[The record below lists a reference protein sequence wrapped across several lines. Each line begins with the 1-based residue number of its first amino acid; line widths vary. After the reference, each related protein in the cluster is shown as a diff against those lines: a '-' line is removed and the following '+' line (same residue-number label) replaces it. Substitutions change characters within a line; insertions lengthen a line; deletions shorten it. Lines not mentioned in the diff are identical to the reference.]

1 MIHYAPP
8 SQRAIIEGHQIAY
21 DRVGHGTPMLLLHGI
36 TTYSFIWRKVV
47 PLLSPHHEVISL
59 DLLGCGYSD
68 MPLDCSYSLK
78 AHADRMIKLLDHL
91 QIDTVH
97 LVGHDLGG
105 GISQIMAVEHPNRFA
120 SLTLINSVAHNMWP
134 VQPIS
139 ALRVPILREIILSS
153 IDLGAFKI
161 LVAKGLYHKE
171 NLDDTLM
178 NLFLAPLQT
187 PLGRKA
193 FKHFARCLDN
203 HDLTTIDQQLR
214 ALSIPCQVLRGDA
227 DPFLTANISTF
238 LTATIAG
245 SILRRCPTAAHYLME
260 DEPQWVADHILT
272 LANDH

>member
-1 MIHYAPP
+1 MTTYAPP
-8 SQRAIIEGHQIAY
+8 SQRIIVDGHQLAY
-21 DRVGHGTPMLLLHGI
+21 ERAGNGSPLLLLHGI

-47 PLLSPHHEVISL
+47 PLLSQFHEVITV

-78 AHADRMIKLLDHL
+78 AHADRIMVLLEHL
-91 QIDTVH
+91 QIDTIH

-105 GISQIMAVEHPNRFA
+105 GISQIMAVEYPDRFS
-120 SLTLINSVAHNMWP
+120 SLTLINAVAHNMWP

-153 IDLGAFKI
+153 IDVGAFKI

-171 NLDDTLM
+171 NLNETLM
-178 NLFLAPLQT
+178 NLFLEPLRTQQ
-187 PLGRKA
+187 GRKA

-214 ALSIPCQVLRGDA
+214 TITIPCQILRGDA
-227 DPFLTANISTF
+227 DPFLTLDISLF
-238 LTATIAG
+238 LQQAISG
-245 SILRRCPTAAHYLME
+245 SRLVRIPTASHYLME
-260 DEPQWVADHILT
+260 DEPQWVADHILE
-272 LANDH
+272 LADDH